1 MDIKSANS
9 IRTARKAKGL
19 TQQQVADQL
28 GVSKQSVSDWENGR
42 CDPEPRTAIAL
53 TGILRGLKFEHIYPA
68 RSNDQQ
74 GRAAA

>member
-9 IRTARKAKGL
+9 IRAARKAKGL

-53 TGILRGLKFEHIYPA
+53 TSILRGLKFEHIYPA
-68 RSNDQQ
+68 RNDEQ

>member
-1 MDIKSANS
+1 MNDKSANS
-9 IRTARKAKGL
+9 IRATRKAKGM

-53 TGILRGLKFEHIYPA
+53 TKILRGLKFEHIYPA
-68 RSNDQQ
+68 NHEQ

>member
-1 MDIKSANS
+1 MDTKSANS

-19 TQQQVADQL
+19 TQQQLAERVGA
-28 GVSKQSVSDWENGR
+28 SKQSVCDWESGR

-53 TGILRGLKFEHIYPA
+53 TKILRGLKFEHIYPA
-68 RSNDQQ
+68 RNDEQ